1 MAATLNRK
9 TQRTARNAVCFFSMM
24 HALFAVV
31 LLVGDLFHP
40 CNVFPVDGSRNG
52 DMCHGGGGGGGVPM
66 FDPWRGPEYTT
77 PPFILSCASPPPRS
91 SPTPGAPPW
100 SAPAGAYATR
110 GRST

>member
-9 TQRTARNAVCFFSMM
+9 TRRTARNAVCFFSMM

-52 DMCHGGGGGGGVPM
+52 DMCHGGGGGGAVPM
-66 FDPWRGPEYTT
+66 FYLWRAPDN
-77 PPFILSCASPPPRS
+77 ASPLFFLFLGPP
-91 SPTPGAPPW
+91 PPC
-100 SAPAGAYATR
+100 SAHNPRPHQG
-110 GRST
+110 

>member
-52 DMCHGGGGGGGVPM
+52 DMGHGGGGWGAVPM
-66 FDPWRGPEYTT
+66 FDPWRGPGHRSPLFFLFSG
-77 PPFILSCASPPPRS
+77 PPLPFSAKPTGPHPRM
-91 SPTPGAPPW
+91 
-100 SAPAGAYATR
+100 
-110 GRST
+110 

>member
-52 DMCHGGGGGGGVPM
+52 DMGHGGGGGGPVPM
-66 FDPWRGPEYTT
+66 FDLWPGPTR
-77 PPFILSCASPPPRS
+77 PPPLSFLYQGPPSLVPPPPRR
-91 SPTPGAPPW
+91 
-100 SAPAGAYATR
+100 SAPLRPPR
-110 GRST
+110 GRFR